1 MPINFS
7 KIRKKEGFMIR
18 LGRLILNHS
27 SILVEGSDFREVAL
41 AFQEVEEALDFLEGV
56 SISIWKTCSDFSKDI
71 SMEEVFS
78 KGKDGHRVKG
88 REGQGDK
95 DSTQG
100 IHSRTGASRE
110 VILILIFEGIFSTMN
125 RYKHE
130 YEDIVFIM

>member
-1 MPINFS
+1 MDI
-7 KIRKKEGFMIR
+7 I
-18 LGRLILNHS
+18 
-27 SILVEGSDFREVAL
+27 
-41 AFQEVEEALDFLEGV
+41 
-56 SISIWKTCSDFSKDI
+56 I
-71 SMEEVFS
+71 SMV
-78 KGKDGHRVKG
+78 KDVHMVKG
-88 REGQGDK
+88 REGQEDK